1 MIGILE
7 QMNTIAWAEYDMRKG
22 GGARCYYCFRSSLGW
37 KFTYDEKTGD
47 VTEIPSA
54 TKLLKRKVPQ
64 SPVKDD
70 VHGELL
76 AGRSQESGS
85 MAGQAPYGILNTNE
99 QSQDSDELDRL
110 DQKAPSVSETPFSN
124 ISNIVQSKPNH
135 AEVQQKPTSV
145 KSKPSKSSS
154 AKGKKK
160 VGGPRRITRV

>member
-124 ISNIVQSKPNH
+124 ISNFLSIDAVGRSKLIKRNFRKVQYVVFSTSKLVKDP
-135 AEVQQKPTSV
+135 VDQKF
-145 KSKPSKSSS
+145 
-154 AKGKKK
+154 
-160 VGGPRRITRV
+160 